1 MSLNQFETDEQRAEA
16 LVDWLKAN
24 GAWIFLAIVV
34 VIGSIIGWD
43 YYKSHKSN
51 RLSAQA
57 TNYYLFEQSLES
69 GKLDDKVVA
78 AVMNDAKA
86 QGFKDLA
93 MLQKAALQANHDD
106 LEGAITDLQSQVA
119 NTKDPVM
126 KDLFRYRL
134 AVILYDNKNYTEAMT
149 ELNQITT
156 NSFLGLVKSLQGD
169 VYVKEGRIDNAKAV
183 YTEAFEILQS
193 ELIQRKINQLST
205 SA

>member
-1 MSLNQFETDEQRAEA
+1 M
-16 LVDWLKAN
+16 
-24 GAWIFLAIVV
+24 
-34 VIGSIIGWD
+34 
-43 YYKSHKSN
+43 
-51 RLSAQA
+51 SAQA

-169 VYVKEGRIDNAKAV
+169 VYVKEGRIDNAKVV